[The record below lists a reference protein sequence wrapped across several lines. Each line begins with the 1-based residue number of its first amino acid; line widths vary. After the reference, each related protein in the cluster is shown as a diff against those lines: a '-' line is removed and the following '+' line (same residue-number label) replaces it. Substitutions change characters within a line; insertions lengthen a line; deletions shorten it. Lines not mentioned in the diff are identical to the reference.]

1 MKQTFHKF
9 ALSAASVDAD
19 KARLIL
25 LIVTISLFIL
35 GAGAPASIGGVS
47 G

>member
-1 MKQTFHKF
+1 MKHTFTKL
-9 ALSAASVDAD
+9 ALSAGSISAD

-25 LIVTISLFIL
+25 LIVTLSLFII